1 MFFKGCFSS
10 YILVG
15 MYLKL
20 VGILTAEVSPLAMRP
35 LEGVSHQYKPSLP
48 PPRMLVQAAP
58 AHNSCPFIDSLLVRS
73 SWSLQSP
80 WETDIKL
87 IIKQILFNYSCY
99 KCFKGK
105 STETM
110 GADNQ
115 GGWGKGGFPEERSF
129 KQPRKGWVKRL

>member
-1 MFFKGCFSS
+1 
-10 YILVG
+10 

-20 VGILTAEVSPLAMRP
+20 VEILKPEVSPLAMRP
-35 LEGVSHQYKPSLP
+35 LEGVSHQCKPSLP
-48 PPRMLVQAAP
+48 PPRVLVQAAL
-58 AHNSCPFIDSLLVRS
+58 AHNSCPFIDSLLVWS

-115 GGWGKGGFPEERSF
+115 GGRGKGGFPEERAF